1 MYDVSTGNRRP
12 RNREGEAGELLK
24 NFVVDRVQEQLD
36 KQSEK
41 LKAKAE
47 THAQKFD
54 RFGAVLD
61 VWTRQEP
68 GARKPR
74 YTRDDIAKT
83 AVRIADAEGIDALSM
98 RRLAQEL
105 GAGTMTL
112 YHYVRTKDELM
123 SLVSDE
129 VMGEIILPPNKLRG
143 TWREK
148 MTAVAH
154 SSRATLERHPWI
166 FDIVEDP
173 AVGPNGV
180 RHFDQSW
187 EAVADYPGTFADKM
201 DLVQSVDEY
210 VFGYVL
216 HARNDLREHHHDD
229 AMRDYVYALLGTG
242 DYPTLA
248 GLAEEHGFDELW
260 RQMDSHGRD
269 PRRFDRNL
277 SRLLDGFSARTR

>member
-1 MYDVSTGNRRP
+1 MDKHKL
-12 RNREGEAGELLK
+12 REPLRELNACGLPEAL
-24 NFVVDRVQEQLD
+24 
-36 KQSEK
+36 
-41 LKAKAE
+41 
-47 THAQKFD
+47 
-54 RFGAVLD
+54 
-61 VWTRQEP
+61 
-68 GARKPR
+68 
-74 YTRDDIAKT
+74 
-83 AVRIADAEGIDALSM
+83 
-98 RRLAQEL
+98 
-105 GAGTMTL
+105 
-112 YHYVRTKDELM
+112 
-123 SLVSDE
+123 E
-129 VMGEIILPPNKLRG
+129 VMGERWSFMIL
-143 TWREK
+143 
-148 MTAVAH
+148 
-154 SSRATLERHPWI
+154 RAA
-166 FDIVEDP
+166 F
-173 AVGPNGV
+173 NGV